1 MAGPAQPDPP
11 FNALRKSDF
20 GLFRSWRS
28 VQFGGLRSGLAAGRP
43 ARTATTIIVTFLVPL
58 CVPEI
63 SSECD
68 AALESPKLAG

>member
-1 MAGPAQPDPP
+1 MAGPAQPDPL

-28 VQFGGLRSGLAAGRP
+28 VQIRRLAIRPCGWRP

-58 CVPEI
+58 CVPKI